1 MQKTDNL
8 LQHNLQNKKLQETIL
23 SSINS
28 VFPIVSGEKT
38 MTVENLRTEDKLDD
52 WDFPKQRKFK
62 MQRKSWQNPIY
73 GDVVIRNTETGK
85 VLSKKAKT
93 KLGNIPAITNRFTTI
108 IDGNEYQTINQLR
121 RKSGIY
127 SRVKKNGELESEFN
141 LEKGYNF
148 KMMLDPETQLFVLIM
163 DNRKYRLWTLLN
175 LLGVLD
181 SEIAKTWGHRLLEVN
196 KKGAL
201 NTEVS
206 EITSIYKKVYNKE
219 PADFDA
225 AQEGLRKYF
234 TEYTKV
240 DPETTKM
247 TLGESFENVTGEALL
262 STSKKLLA
270 INKGNDVPDERDS
283 LIFKRLYAIDDLLV
297 SHLDKQKTMIERKLA
312 RTMNLKNN
320 VGDILGSSTFGKP
333 IKAFF
338 TSGDLSATPPQTN
351 PVTIVEAW
359 RRTTPM
365 GTGGIQSRHS
375 ITMETRDVQPSH
387 LGYLD
392 PTSTP
397 ESGKVGITVGL
408 GSEVIK
414 LDNDMATPVVSK
426 TGEKSYIKP
435 IEFFESIVGYP
446 DQYDLVSGKPKPKKD
461 KVSAMKKGKL
471 VKVDPS
477 KIDYYIRSPKSMF
490 SFSTNLV
497 PFLQNTQ
504 GNRASTGARMIT
516 QAMSLVDREEPLVQ
530 TRRSDKGTYEKFI
543 GSYLNPVLGLDDDG
557 KKIKEATV
565 TKVTSDYVH
574 MKTPDGEEIKRG
586 LYKNFPLNQDG
597 FLNSTPLVKEGD
609 KVTTDTQLADN
620 NYTKDSILS
629 LGKNLTVA
637 YMPWKGYNFEDG
649 AVITES
655 AAKKLSHQT
664 IHKVNI
670 FFSPKISVMDK
681 SKFTAWYPSDISSN
695 NLKKLD
701 ERGLPKVGQKFLPG
715 EILAA
720 YLVEKEMDD
729 TDRALKKLDKH
740 TFSQYNKKVSEW
752 DEDEPGIVT
761 DVQVVGR
768 NIDIYIKSVH
778 PFKEGDKVS
787 ARYGNKSIVTK
798 IIPDSE
804 APHRTDG
811 TPVEVILNPHG
822 VPSRMNLGQILE
834 TASSKIAKKTGKPFI
849 IDNFEDPDKDM
860 SKEILDKMTELGIEP
875 DEMLKNGINGK
886 EFPEPIFVGDQYFI
900 KLRHIIKKKQGVH
913 NYGSYDIDD
922 LPVGKGAQKV
932 GVLDTYS
939 YLAHGA
945 KANLNEITNVKGR
958 ENEEYWRNL
967 QLGLP
972 PVPTNKNF
980 VFDKL
985 MGYLKGAGV
994 NVKKEGNRLRIMPLT
1009 DKETLDMSN
1018 GEITDPAALL
1028 VGKNLGAR
1036 KNGLFDV
1043 TVTGGTRGT
1052 HWSHIKLT
1060 NRIPNPMYAD
1070 AIMKVLNLTEKKYA
1084 DTIAGKYEIDG
1095 ATGSEAI
1102 LGALKKL
1109 NVKKDTKDLKEELR
1123 TAPPTNVNK
1132 LNRRIRYLETL
1143 TELGLKP
1150 EEAYTMKNLPVLP
1163 PVFRP
1168 IYPLQTGDLMVSDIN
1183 KHYRDVGAINISLKK
1198 AKKSLTEK
1206 EQIEAT
1212 NALYNSVRALQ
1223 GFTDPV
1229 NYSGEKYKGI
1239 LQEISGK
1246 RALIQNSAWAKRQDI
1261 SARSTITVEPSLG
1274 INQVGIPKDMAYK
1287 MMKPFVIKDLKESGL
1302 KASNALKEYKD
1313 ETPMAMNSLK
1323 NVMKVRPIILNR
1335 APSLHKHSIQA
1346 FKPVIVEGKS
1356 IRLNPVIF
1364 KGFNSDLDGDQQI
1377 CELIVFL
1384 LDKDLKNYYIKG
1396 ETKYDANYFN
1406 HRKIMAG
1413 RVNTQLPYIKGGNY
1427 YLINLEDFPYQED
1440 KLLGTKD
1447 HIEFYEAEKYL
1458 KAIAL
1463 DEETGEF
1470 VLANVSGWSRH
1481 TDQEVWTIT
1490 LKNKRQIIADD
1501 DPRAVYGVIP
1511 KTLEYIR
1518 NRPIDSKEMMIPY
1531 SKSIETIGDG
1541 GAITEIRG
1549 SGRLKKEI
1557 VLNNDFGYFVGCC
1570 IGDGW
1575 VDVVKNVPKAVNL
1588 AGIEKTVV
1596 SKWETAAQTLFTD
1609 ELHVG
1614 HRVMKG
1620 SYGKSEKHTISS
1632 RDLSELI
1639 LPLIGKG
1646 AQNKHLP
1653 PFWFSAPEEF
1663 KLGLLSGLLDTDGSI
1678 YIGNGKKN
1686 PQLMINMSSTSIRLL
1701 QEMQHLLLSFGISSK
1716 ITTTKT
1722 PAGEPFWSLGISSV
1736 EFMQIKDRLC
1746 IQHEMNKESLSSV
1759 TPNKDASAY
1768 TRMDLVPFNESVYNS
1783 TKKAIRDAEWSLYVT
1798 ANRHSKLGYISRS
1811 SAIKIRQ
1818 IATDNNI
1825 ELPEQ
1830 WIKLVENTAVSW
1842 SPVESVENTG
1852 IKETGYDLTVPGYET
1867 FMSIDGVI
1875 LSNTMSIM
1883 APIGAAAVEEA
1894 KQMMPDKILFK
1905 HGDNDLMPEISQ
1917 EYLYGLHRL
1926 SLIDKKT
1933 DKKFSTIAEARKD
1946 GIPWTHQ
1953 FMLGDK
1959 PMTIGQYMIN
1969 SKLPKELRDYKRA
1982 LDGKVAK
1989 ELLKEIG
1996 NKYPSYF
2003 SDVINNWKD
2012 LGAVYASMSGNTFS
2026 LRDLAI
2032 DRSYKYNLLDK
2043 KLPEINK
2050 LKGKAKI
2057 DALNALTKEV
2067 QKAQDKSEGKR
2078 NNMYKMLKAKSFTKA
2093 DSVRQVLSMPGVMK
2107 DVHGN
2112 PIDIPVTK
2120 SYAEGLD
2127 TPGYFTTL
2135 YGVRTGTVDRSVNT
2149 QDTGALNKSLL
2160 NVTRRLI
2167 VTESD
2172 CGTRKGIEFPVNDK
2186 NVMDRFALETIA
2198 GVIKR
2203 NDLID
2208 TAALMKLKKRKIDV
2222 VEVRS
2227 PLTCVAPNGVC
2238 QLCYGLLPD
2247 GEIAPVGTNVG
2258 ILEGQAL
2265 TERSTQLVMQTFHTG
2280 GVASAGGGITAGFPR
2295 LTQILKVPEK
2305 LSGKATLST
2314 VKGIVKKIGRNL
2326 TGGFTLRV
2334 EGYGTKNDK
2343 DFVIPAGRQV
2353 IVSLGDKVNPG
2364 DPLSDGVIKPQEL
2377 SALKSHLDAQN
2388 YLVDE
2393 ASEIFQN
2400 KFYRKTFETVIRGLS
2415 DNAQVTSAP
2424 RDSKFL
2430 RGDKTTIS
2438 YIDSINKDRKKEG
2451 LELIKYNPYFKSI
2464 ETLNTDTDDWFTRIT
2479 SNRVKMALTTGA
2491 ARGQYAN
2498 LRGKDPIPAYLYGD
2512 NFGKAIDEDEGVF
2525 Y

>member
-8 LQHNLQNKKLQETIL
+8 LQHNLQNKKLRETIL
-23 SSINS
+23 TSIGD
-28 VFPIVSGEKT
+28 VFPIVSGDKT
-38 MTVENLRTEDKLDD
+38 MTVENLRTEDNLDD

-73 GDVVIRNTETGK
+73 GDVVITDTETGK

-181 SEIAKTWGHRLLEVN
+181 SEIAKEWGHRLLEVN

-240 DPETTKM
+240 DPDTTKM
-247 TLGESFENVTGEALL
+247 TLGESFESVTGAALL

-297 SHLDKQKTMIERKLA
+297 SHLDKQKIGIERKLA
-312 RTMNLKNN
+312 RTMQLKNN

-333 IKAFF
+333 IKTFF

-387 LGYLD
+387 LGFLD

-397 ESGKVGITVGL
+397 ESGKVGVTVGL

-435 IEFFESIVGYP
+435 IEFFEAIVGYP
-446 DQYDLVSGKPKPKKD
+446 DQYDLVDGKPKAKKD

-471 VKVDPS
+471 VKVDAS

-543 GSYLNPVLGLDDDG
+543 GSYLNPVLGIGDDG
-557 KKIKEATV
+557 KKIKEAVV
-565 TKVTSDYVH
+565 TKVTSDYVY
-574 MKTPDGEEIKRG
+574 MKTPDGKEIKRG
-586 LYKNFPLNQDG
+586 LYRNFPLNQDG
-597 FLNSTPLVKEGD
+597 FLNSIPLVKEGD

-620 NYTKDSILS
+620 NYTKDSTLS

-637 YMPWKGYNFEDG
+637 YMPWKGYNYEDG

-664 IHKVNI
+664 MHKVNI

-681 SKFTAWYPSDISSN
+681 SRFIAWYPNDISPSN
-695 NLKKLD
+695 LNKLD
-701 ERGLPKVGQKFLPG
+701 EKGLPKVGQKFLPG

-740 TFSQYNKKVSEW
+740 TFSQYNKKISEW

-804 APHRTDG
+804 APHRKDG
-811 TPVEVILNPHG
+811 TPVEIILNPHG

-834 TASSKIAKKTGKPFI
+834 TAASKIAKKTGKTFI
-849 IDNFEDPDKDM
+849 TDNFEDPDKDM
-860 SKEILDKMTELGIEP
+860 SKEILDKMQKLGLEP
-875 DEMLKNGINGK
+875 DEVLRNGKNGE
-886 EFPEPIFVGDQYFI
+886 EFPEKIFTGDQYFI

-913 NYGSYDIDD
+913 SYGSYDIDD

-985 MGYLKGAGV
+985 LGYLKGAGV

-1070 AIMKVLNLTEKKYA
+1070 AIMKVLNLTEKSYM
-1084 DTIAGKYEIDG
+1084 DTLAGNYSIDG
-1095 ATGSEAI
+1095 VTGSEAI
-1102 LGALKKL
+1102 LSALKKL
-1109 NVKKDTKDLKEELR
+1109 NVKKDTKELKEELR

-1246 RALIQNSAWAKRQDI
+1246 RALIQNAAWAKRQDI

-1302 KASNALKEYKD
+1302 KASNALREYKD
-1313 ETPMAMNSLK
+1313 ESPMAMNSLA
-1323 NVMKVRPIILNR
+1323 NVMKSRPVILNR

-1346 FKPVIVEGKS
+1346 FNPVLVSGKS
-1356 IRLNPVIF
+1356 IRLNPVVF
-1364 KGFNSDLDGDQQI
+1364 NGFNADLDGD
-1377 CELIVFL
+1377 
-1384 LDKDLKNYYIKG
+1384 
-1396 ETKYDANYFN
+1396 
-1406 HRKIMAG
+1406 
-1413 RVNTQLPYIKGGNY
+1413 
-1427 YLINLEDFPYQED
+1427 
-1440 KLLGTKD
+1440 
-1447 HIEFYEAEKYL
+1447 
-1458 KAIAL
+1458 
-1463 DEETGEF
+1463 
-1470 VLANVSGWSRH
+1470 
-1481 TDQEVWTIT
+1481 
-1490 LKNKRQIIADD
+1490 
-1501 DPRAVYGVIP
+1501 
-1511 KTLEYIR
+1511 
-1518 NRPIDSKEMMIPY
+1518 
-1531 SKSIETIGDG
+1531 
-1541 GAITEIRG
+1541 
-1549 SGRLKKEI
+1549 
-1557 VLNNDFGYFVGCC
+1557 
-1570 IGDGW
+1570 
-1575 VDVVKNVPKAVNL
+1575 
-1588 AGIEKTVV
+1588 
-1596 SKWETAAQTLFTD
+1596 
-1609 ELHVG
+1609 
-1614 HRVMKG
+1614 
-1620 SYGKSEKHTISS
+1620 
-1632 RDLSELI
+1632 
-1639 LPLIGKG
+1639 
-1646 AQNKHLP
+1646 
-1653 PFWFSAPEEF
+1653 
-1663 KLGLLSGLLDTDGSI
+1663 
-1678 YIGNGKKN
+1678 
-1686 PQLMINMSSTSIRLL
+1686 
-1701 QEMQHLLLSFGISSK
+1701 
-1716 ITTTKT
+1716 
-1722 PAGEPFWSLGISSV
+1722 
-1736 EFMQIKDRLC
+1736 
-1746 IQHEMNKESLSSV
+1746 
-1759 TPNKDASAY
+1759 
-1768 TRMDLVPFNESVYNS
+1768 
-1783 TKKAIRDAEWSLYVT
+1783 
-1798 ANRHSKLGYISRS
+1798 
-1811 SAIKIRQ
+1811 
-1818 IATDNNI
+1818 
-1825 ELPEQ
+1825 
-1830 WIKLVENTAVSW
+1830 
-1842 SPVESVENTG
+1842 
-1852 IKETGYDLTVPGYET
+1852 
-1867 FMSIDGVI
+1867 
-1875 LSNTMSIM
+1875 TMSIM
-1883 APIGAAAVEEA
+1883 APIGYAAVEEA

-1905 HGDNDLMPEISQ
+1905 HGDNALMPQISQ
-1917 EYLYGLHRL
+1917 EYLYGLHKL

-1933 DKKFSTIAEARKD
+1933 DKRFSTIEAARKAKM
-1946 GIPWTHQ
+1946 PWTHQ

-1969 SKLPKELRDYKRA
+1969 AKLPKELRDYKRM
-1982 LDGKVAK
+1982 LDGKVVK
-1989 ELLKEIG
+1989 DLLTEIG
-1996 NKYPSYF
+1996 MKYQNYF
-2003 SDVINNWKD
+2003 SEVINSWKD
-2012 LGAVYASMSGNTFS
+2012 LGSTYASMSGNTFS

-2032 DRSYKYNLLDK
+2032 DRSYKYDLLK
-2043 KLPEINK
+2043 SKLPEINK

-2057 DALNALTKEV
+2057 DALNELTKEV
-2067 QKAQDKSEGKR
+2067 QRAQDKAQSGT

-2093 DSVRQVLSMPGVMK
+2093 DSIRQVLSMPGVLK
-2107 DVHGN
+2107 DVHGDS
-2112 PIDIPVTK
+2112 IDIPVTK

-2135 YGVRTGTVDRSVNT
+2135 YGVRSGTVDRSVNT

-2160 NVTRRLI
+2160 TVTRRLI
-2167 VTESD
+2167 ITEND

-2186 NVMDRFALETIA
+2186 NVMDRFALETIP

-2208 TAALMKLKKRKIDV
+2208 TQALLKLKKVKVDV
-2222 VEVRS
+2222 IEVRS
-2227 PLTCVAPNGVC
+2227 PLTCTAPNGVC
-2238 QLCYGLLPD
+2238 QLCYGLLPN
-2247 GEIAPVGTNVG
+2247 GEMAPVGTNVG

-2265 TERSTQLVMQTFHTG
+2265 TERSTQLQMQTFHTG
-2280 GVASAGGGITAGFPR
+2280 GTTLGGGGGITAGFPR

-2314 VKGIVKKIGRNL
+2314 VKGIVKKINKNL
-2326 TGGFTLRV
+2326 TGGFTLRI

-2343 DFVIPAGRQV
+2343 DFVIPAGRKP
-2353 IVSLGDKVNPG
+2353 IVSIGDKVSPG

-2393 ASEIFQN
+2393 ASAIFQN

-2415 DNAQVTSAP
+2415 DNAQITSAP
-2424 RDSKFL
+2424 RGSKFL

-2438 YIDSINKDRKKEG
+2438 YIDDINKDRKKEG

-2464 ETLNTDTDDWFTRIT
+2464 ETLNTDSEDWFTRIT
-2479 SNRVKMALTTGA
+2479 SNRLKMALTTGA

-2498 LRGKDPIPAYLYGD
+2498 LKGKDPIPAYLYGD
-2512 NFGKAIDEDEGVF
+2512 NFGKAIDEDEGAF